1 MPRIKAKADVYA
13 REDFSKELRKNMIDQ
28 GIDSVKE
35 LADMV
40 GLDGR
45 TMYRRMEDIN
55 KMKVSELAAI
65 KTVLS
70 PNPVLLLRV
79 LGYTTKEIKE
89 AVSSLFKENCYV

>member
-28 GIDSVKE
+28 GIESVKE

-40 GLDGR
+40 GVDGR
-45 TMYRRMEDIN
+45 TMYRRMEDID

-70 PNPVLLLRV
+70 PDPVLLLRV

-89 AVSSLFKENCYV
+89 AVSPLFKENCYV

>member
-28 GIDSVKE
+28 NIDSIKE
-35 LADMV
+35 LAGMT
-40 GLDGR
+40 GLETR
-45 TMYRRMEDIN
+45 TMYRRMDNVEQLKI
-55 KMKVSELAAI
+55 SELAAL

-70 PNPVLLLRV
+70 PDPVVLLRV

-89 AVSSLFKENCYV
+89 AAKQILKENCYV

>member
-28 GIDSVKE
+28 GIESVKE

-45 TMYRRMEDIN
+45 TMYRRMEDID

-70 PNPVLLLRV
+70 PDPVLLLRV

-89 AVSSLFKENCYV
+89 AVSPLFKENCYV